1 MNQQQ
6 TEMFLLDRIRG
17 TITCS
22 LPFSVLEVSYHIM
35 FVVIKQ
41 SVNNKE
47 ECLWDSVD
55 FHTLVVKTVERSD
68 HEDVAAPPPGW

>member
-1 MNQQQ
+1 
-6 TEMFLLDRIRG
+6 
-17 TITCS
+17 
-22 LPFSVLEVSYHIM
+22 M

-41 SVNNKE
+41 SVNSKA

-68 HEDVAAPPPGW
+68 YEDVAAPPPGW